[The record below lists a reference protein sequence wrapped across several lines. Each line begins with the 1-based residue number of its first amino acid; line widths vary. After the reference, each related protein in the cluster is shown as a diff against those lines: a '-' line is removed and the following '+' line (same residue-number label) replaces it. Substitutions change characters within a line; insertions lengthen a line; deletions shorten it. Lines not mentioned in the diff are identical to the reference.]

1 MIPASDAL
9 RRLQDGNQ
17 RYVAGRL
24 KKVAE
29 PSQDQRRELAGGQTP
44 FAVVLG
50 CSDSRVPVETVFDQG
65 LGDLFVVRVAGNI
78 VASSQVG
85 SVEFAAQVFGTRLVV
100 VLGHSNCGAVKATL
114 DGLRAAGERPSPG
127 LHSIVARI
135 EPVVAPLLAAGE
147 TEGEELVD
155 AAVKANV
162 HASVDELIRQ
172 SEILQ
177 QLAAEDGLV
186 VVGAEYSLDSGEV
199 EFFGA
204 A

>member
-1 MIPASDAL
+1 
-9 RRLQDGNQ
+9 
-17 RYVAGRL
+17 
-24 KKVAE
+24 
-29 PSQDQRRELAGGQTP
+29 
-44 FAVVLG
+44 
-50 CSDSRVPVETVFDQG
+50 
-65 LGDLFVVRVAGNI
+65 
-78 VASSQVG
+78 
-85 SVEFAAQVFGTRLVV
+85 
-100 VLGHSNCGAVKATL
+100 
-114 DGLRAAGERPSPG
+114 
-127 LHSIVARI
+127 
-135 EPVVAPLLAAGE
+135 VVAPLLAAGE

-177 QLAAEDGLV
+177 QLVAEDGLV